1 MIGSAVSHFRI
12 DRTQPYGALGV
23 ETADEL
29 EVVVERRREER
40 EETRRERVEKLDIV
54 SY

>member
-1 MIGSAVSHFRI
+1 METKTIPLSEYH
-12 DRTQPYGALGV
+12 GALGV